1 MPALR
6 ARPSPRSRGLALVVV
21 ATFAAGALRDSPLD
35 RPTDAAWP
43 AVNQW
48 DARLEAEYAEFVARL
63 GDAVEAR
70 RCHRLA
76 ACLRDPTANL
86 TYEPAVDATLD
97 LHLDC
102 ADLPYV
108 LRAYFSFKRRLPFG
122 FVAGTRGE
130 GRDPRYAVGIAPT
143 SYRTWRDYPTP
154 RALLRGVVGQVH
166 SGMYRMAPGVEGS
179 DFYPLRV
186 EPGVVRPGAIYYD
199 PNGHVLVVARVRPD
213 GAVYLIDGHPDG
225 SLTWKRF
232 SAAFAIGT
240 ARLGGGFK
248 AFRPLRLVGAE
259 VTRATNAEL
268 SDFDGVGQY
277 ARRDDPGAPDGGGY
291 HAWVRTALAQTGVA
305 VDPFVEFREQLEAIC
320 GDIGD
325 RVAAVEAAVAV
336 GLAAGP
342 HPDAL
347 PDNIYGTEGDWEVYS
362 TPSRDAR
369 LKAAVRQLRAFA
381 DGVATSAIGTLV
393 LRALWWQA
401 GASAA
406 CQSSYRDSSGRPV
419 ALGLDAVVDRLFALS
434 FDPYHCPELRWG
446 APPGSSELASCPDDD
461 RKRSWYDAERRLRYR
476 IDRAYGVPT
485 TLDDGPDQPP
495 DVDPR
500 RAFMRRA
507 P

>member
-186 EPGVVRPGAIYYD
+186 APGVVRPGAIYYD

-213 GAVYLIDGHPDG
+213 LSLIH
-225 SLTWKRF
+225 
-232 SAAFAIGT
+232 I
-240 ARLGGGFK
+240 
-248 AFRPLRLVGAE
+248 
-259 VTRATNAEL
+259 
-268 SDFDGVGQY
+268 
-277 ARRDDPGAPDGGGY
+277 
-291 HAWVRTALAQTGVA
+291 
-305 VDPFVEFREQLEAIC
+305 
-320 GDIGD
+320 
-325 RVAAVEAAVAV
+325 
-336 GLAAGP
+336 
-342 HPDAL
+342 
-347 PDNIYGTEGDWEVYS
+347 
-362 TPSRDAR
+362 
-369 LKAAVRQLRAFA
+369 
-381 DGVATSAIGTLV
+381 
-393 LRALWWQA
+393 
-401 GASAA
+401 
-406 CQSSYRDSSGRPV
+406 
-419 ALGLDAVVDRLFALS
+419 
-434 FDPYHCPELRWG
+434 
-446 APPGSSELASCPDDD
+446 
-461 RKRSWYDAERRLRYR
+461 
-476 IDRAYGVPT
+476 
-485 TLDDGPDQPP
+485 
-495 DVDPR
+495 
-500 RAFMRRA
+500 
-507 P
+507 